1 MLKPLLTSNCIA
13 RWFVEYYS
21 INKDWEDLIRR
32 KLFFSVDNQII
43 SVDFILYTH
52 INLKHAEKN
61 LWSLTLKASREE
73 KKKGYI
79 GEDNLFERNKSKY
92 NITRVNINE

>member
-21 INKDWEDLIRR
+21 INEDCGDLIRR

-52 INLKHAEKN
+52 INLKHTEKN
-61 LWSLTLKASREE
+61 FDL
-73 KKKGYI
+73 
-79 GEDNLFERNKSKY
+79 
-92 NITRVNINE
+92 

>member
-61 LWSLTLKASREE
+61 L
-73 KKKGYI
+73 
-79 GEDNLFERNKSKY
+79 
-92 NITRVNINE
+92 